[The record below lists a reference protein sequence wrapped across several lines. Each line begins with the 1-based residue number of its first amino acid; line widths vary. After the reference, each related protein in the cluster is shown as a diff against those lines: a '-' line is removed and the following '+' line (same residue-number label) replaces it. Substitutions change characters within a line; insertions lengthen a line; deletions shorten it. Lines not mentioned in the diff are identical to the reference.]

1 MKNYRITVNG
11 NTYDVQVEELG
22 ASQAPVAPAAPQA
35 SAPAATPAPATPA
48 PAPQASAPAATGE
61 GEKVTAPMP
70 GNIFLIYNYSLII
83 VNLHFNYFTANLTY
97 SSFKSSNTSFSCIA
111 FNHIL
116 NSIFSKLKLSFSKS
130 ISLKLFRHKII
141 NCNMIFFFSSVT

>member
-35 SAPAATPAPATPA
+35 SAPAATPATPA

-70 GNIFLIYNYSLII
+70 GNILDIKVNVGDSVAANQVVVVLEAMKMENDIVTPVAGTVTAINVTKGQAVNSGDVLIT
-83 VNLHFNYFTANLTY
+83 VA
-97 SSFKSSNTSFSCIA
+97 K
-111 FNHIL
+111 
-116 NSIFSKLKLSFSKS
+116 
-130 ISLKLFRHKII
+130 
-141 NCNMIFFFSSVT
+141 

>member
-70 GNIFLIYNYSLII
+70 GNILDIK
-83 VNLHFNYFTANLTY
+83 VNVGDSVAANQVVVVLE
-97 SSFKSSNTSFSCIA
+97 A
-111 FNHIL
+111 
-116 NSIFSKLKLSFSKS
+116 
-130 ISLKLFRHKII
+130 
-141 NCNMIFFFSSVT
+141 M

>member
-35 SAPAATPAPATPA
+35 SAPVATPAPATPA

-70 GNIFLIYNYSLII
+70 GNILDIKVNVGDSVAANQVVVVLEAMKMENDIVTPVAGTVTAINVTKGQAVNSGDVLIT
-83 VNLHFNYFTANLTY
+83 VA
-97 SSFKSSNTSFSCIA
+97 K
-111 FNHIL
+111 
-116 NSIFSKLKLSFSKS
+116 
-130 ISLKLFRHKII
+130 
-141 NCNMIFFFSSVT
+141 

>member
-48 PAPQASAPAATGE
+48 PAPQASDPAATGE

-70 GNIFLIYNYSLII
+70 GNILDIKVNVGDSVAANQVVVVLEAMKMENDIVTPVAGTVTAINVTKGQAVNSGDVLIT
-83 VNLHFNYFTANLTY
+83 VA
-97 SSFKSSNTSFSCIA
+97 K
-111 FNHIL
+111 
-116 NSIFSKLKLSFSKS
+116 
-130 ISLKLFRHKII
+130 
-141 NCNMIFFFSSVT
+141 

>member
-35 SAPAATPAPATPA
+35 SAPVATPAPATPA

-70 GNIFLIYNYSLII
+70 GNILDIMVNVGDSVAANQVVVVLEAMKMENDIVTPVAGTVTAINVTKGQAVNSGDVLIT
-83 VNLHFNYFTANLTY
+83 VA
-97 SSFKSSNTSFSCIA
+97 K
-111 FNHIL
+111 
-116 NSIFSKLKLSFSKS
+116 
-130 ISLKLFRHKII
+130 
-141 NCNMIFFFSSVT
+141 

>member
-70 GNIFLIYNYSLII
+70 GNILDIKVNVGDSVAANQVVVVLEAMKMENDIVTPVAGTVTAINVTKGQAVNSGDVLIT
-83 VNLHFNYFTANLTY
+83 VA
-97 SSFKSSNTSFSCIA
+97 K
-111 FNHIL
+111 
-116 NSIFSKLKLSFSKS
+116 
-130 ISLKLFRHKII
+130 
-141 NCNMIFFFSSVT
+141 